1 MDFILVL
8 LDSQRDFLLSPDNV
22 KLVKSHL
29 CKLKYDML
37 QSAFQ
42 PKYSEIV
49 HMMDIVDKIGM
60 CLDSKRLETDPN
72 ETYLY
77 PLDGTTDSVLMPLID
92 VYVFAL
98 NTVCESVETI
108 ADSLL
113 FMSGTIE
120 NEMDMDEQSPNRILQ
135 MLQPQGRLSLLK
147 YEVDEVRNDVM
158 AMFEKFWEDISEH
171 ARYLVD
177 TMHRSITEDCA
188 IPTEMQVLVEYIGK
202 FITVIEEPDSFQDLI
217 HTFSRNPSVLLTTRI
232 VMNMYL
238 SGPTIDAVTVCKD
251 TIEVIGRCEKEDS
264 LCEYADMSIT
274 TLFNCVVRNECCHI
288 QADLVEKLLFRIIK
302 YTTGDGNQLT
312 FNNIS
317 AICLYFFTNNIG
329 LIDGYLVRH
338 VAASFMT
345 FLQANSRAVESVATR
360 SLLQLLEQSKYFHLY
375 LASMYDMET
384 LKVLR
389 NYLSPLYMDVFVESK
404 SRKFTILEKD
414 ETASEFHDSL
424 TNSFIINP
432 AILKVG
438 DENVWVDSFMMECHL
453 QSRSENP
460 YTRQPLQIEEWKEY
474 NRVHAGMIEAYDK
487 RLKEKL
493 SSTA

>member
-29 CKLKYDML
+29 AKLKYDML
-37 QSAFQ
+37 HSAFQ
-42 PKYSEIV
+42 PKYNEIM
-49 HMMDIVDKIGM
+49 HMMDIADKIGM
-60 CLDSKRLETDPN
+60 CLESKRLETDPT
-72 ETYLY
+72 EMYMY
-77 PLDGTTDSVLMPLID
+77 PLSGTTDSVLMPFID

-98 NTVCESVETI
+98 NTICESVETI
-108 ADSLL
+108 ADSL
-113 FMSGTIE
+113 FYMSRTIE
-120 NEMDMDEQSPNRILQ
+120 NEMNMEEQSPSRIIQ
-135 MLQPQGRLSLLK
+135 MLQSHGSLSMLK
-147 YEVDEVRNDVM
+147 FEVDEVRTDVM
-158 AMFEKFWEDISEH
+158 DMFEKFWDDISEPV
-171 ARYLVD
+171 RYLFD
-177 TMHRSITEDCA
+177 TMHRSISEDCV
-188 IPTEMQVLVEYIGK
+188 IPTEMQTLVEYMGK
-202 FITVIEEPDSFQDLI
+202 FINVIEEPESFQDLI

-238 SGPTIDAVTVCKD
+238 SGPTIDAITVCKD
-251 TIEVIGRCEKEDS
+251 TVEVIGRCEKEDS
-264 LCEYADMSIT
+264 MCEYADMSIT
-274 TLFNCVVRNECCHI
+274 TLFNCVVRNECSHVPT
-288 QADLVEKLLFRIIK
+288 DLVEKLLFRIIK

-414 ETASEFHDSL
+414 ESAAEFHDSL

-438 DENVWVDSFMMECHL
+438 DENVWVDSFMMGCHL
-453 QSRSENP
+453 RSRSENP

-474 NRVHAGMIEAYDK
+474 NRANADVIAEYDK
-487 RLKEKL
+487 RLKAKL
-493 SSTA
+493 SSIA